1 MVYHGNNS
9 AIKEIKVDNPEE
21 LMRQYKAT
29 GNRELRNQ
37 LVMHYIQHVNAAIYS
52 MKSILLSNIPF
63 EDFFNQGVIAL
74 MECIERYDPDRG
86 ASFDTY
92 SYMGIRGAILKYLR
106 KQNWLPNRLWEAR
119 KKINKVKKDLEQTLM
134 RDPTDHEIAQAMGIS
149 DKKLEQYMMEISVV
163 DTFSFEDLLGQTY
176 ENMIGKSRRLL
187 GDSAEEGLLE
197 EEMMK
202 VLGDA
207 IDALP
212 PKQKQIITLYYYED
226 LNLREIGEVL
236 GLSQQR
242 VSQIRISAISQLR
255 KAMKQYEKGL
265 P

>member
-1 MVYHGNNS
+1 MAYSGNS
-9 AIKEIKVDNPEE
+9 VPVKEVKVENPEE

-29 GNRELRNQ
+29 GNKELRNQ
-37 LVMHYIQHVNAAIYS
+37 LVMHYIQHVNVAIYS

-63 EDFFNQGVIAL
+63 EDFFNQGVLAL
-74 MECIERYDPDRG
+74 MDCIERYDPDRG

-119 KKINKVKKDLEQTLM
+119 KNITKTQKELEQKLM
-134 RDPTDHEIAQAMGIS
+134 RAPTDHEIAQAMGIS
-149 DKKLEQYMMEISVV
+149 DKKLEQYRVEISSI
-163 DTFSFEDLLGQTY
+163 DTVSFEDLLGQTY
-176 ENMIGKSRRLL
+176 EKVLGKSRRLM
-187 GDSAEEGLLE
+187 GDSAEERLLE
-197 EEMMK
+197 EEMMQ
-202 VLGDA
+202 VLADA

-212 PKQKQIITLYYYED
+212 PKQKQIISLYYYEN

-242 VSQIRISAISQLR
+242 VSQIRISALNQLR
-255 KAMKQYEKGL
+255 KVMKQYEKGIT
-265 P
+265 